1 MRNSEA
7 EKAWLACAIDSEGL
21 IYFRLTRKGK
31 VVINLKVSNTV
42 REFSRM
48 AQIIAETGYLVLNE
62 QKNMSHKTGKKY
74 RTVFIWLVENQKD
87 ILEILQAIEP
97 YLIVKKEKARA
108 VINHILIRR
117 EFSPQ
122 LLPSTDIFNLC
133 LAALKVPHGKK
144 GS

>member
-1 MRNSEA
+1 
-7 EKAWLACAIDSEGL
+7 
-21 IYFRLTRKGK
+21 
-31 VVINLKVSNTV
+31 
-42 REFSRM
+42 M